1 MARIGLSTG
10 IDSERQR
17 VYAAE
22 DAWSKVLDRGGA
34 VDFFGSRFIVP
45 TQRILGDLRAL
56 RQTAQAWLSSQEC
69 RAWYPSCGPL
79 EIRDRKGQMR
89 AHYEPTAVIAIP
101 VQSAWACRES
111 VLAHEVAHH
120 LSWSTHEVPHDR
132 HFRLAMTRV
141 AEIAF
146 GPQAAVLLRASYDGA
161 GLAVA
166 HVD

>member
-1 MARIGLSTG
+1 M
-10 IDSERQR
+10 IDTDRQR
-17 VYAAE
+17 VYSVE
-22 DAWSKVLDRGGA
+22 DSWAHALDRGGSL
-34 VDFFGSRFIVP
+34 DFFGSSFSLAR
-45 TQRILGDLRAL
+45 QRILGDLSAL
-56 RQTAQAWLSSQEC
+56 QRTASDWLASAEC
-69 RAWYPSCGPL
+69 RTWYPECGEL
-79 EIRDRKGQMR
+79 HVRARKGQAK
-89 AHYEPTAVIAIP
+89 AHYESTGVIAIP

-120 LSWSTHEVPHDR
+120 LSWGSKLAPHDW

-146 GPQAAVLLRASYDGA
+146 GPEASLLLRAGYDGA